1 LASASE
7 LDTLDTLVNAV
18 GRLAALP
25 CGEAQ
30 RTGCFQIKLC
40 VLFPC
45 PSVAFCG
52 EEKQAQRLGRSLALP
67 KVTTIILYGR
77 SAAKNLKRHIFSAQ
91 CKSNHDA
98 IFPCS
103 SVAFRGEKK
112 AVPHPK
118 DRT

>member
-1 LASASE
+1 
-7 LDTLDTLVNAV
+7 
-18 GRLAALP
+18 
-25 CGEAQ
+25 
-30 RTGCFQIKLC
+30 
-40 VLFPC
+40 
-45 PSVAFCG
+45 VAFCG